1 MAIGTR
7 FSFGTNWLDYIENS
21 LDKRK
26 VDGALQSLRTMLNCN
41 ELTGKTF
48 LDVGCGSG
56 LFSLAA
62 CLLDADHV
70 SSFDYDTNS
79 VLASKKLRERF
90 NIPDHK
96 WEIQKGDVLDKKW
109 LASLQQADIVY
120 SWGVLHHT
128 GAMWAAIDNTISKV
142 KPGGLLAISIYNRVD
157 TPRDSSKMWWKI
169 KRFYN
174 QSSNLVKNILVYL
187 FILKVILGHI
197 RRGKNPIKEIKAY
210 GERGMDF
217 LHDAR
222 DWVGGFP
229 YEYAYAE
236 EVIDHIGKYQQ
247 FKLIFVNEVSGNAC
261 NEFTFKYSE

>member
-1 MAIGTR
+1 MEDETR
-7 FSFGTNWLDYIENS
+7 FSFGANWLDYVENS
-21 LDKRK
+21 LDKKK
-26 VDGALQSLRTMLNCN
+26 VDDALNSVKTMLKCKI
-41 ELTGKTF
+41 LTGKTF

-62 CLLDADHV
+62 CLLGAEHV
-70 SSFDYDTNS
+70 YSFDYDANS
-79 VLASKKLRERF
+79 VLASIKLRERF
-90 NIPDHK
+90 NISDSR

-109 LASLQQADIVY
+109 LASVPATDIVY

-128 GAMWAAIDNTISKV
+128 GSMWEAIDNTTSKV

-157 TPRDSSKMWWKI
+157 APFDSSKMWLEI

-174 QSSNLVKNILVYL
+174 RSPNIIKDIMVYL
-187 FILKVILGHI
+187 FIIIRILEYVRFG
-197 RRGKNPIKEIKAY
+197 RNPIQEIKSY

-217 LHDAR
+217 VHDVR

-236 EVIDHIGKYQQ
+236 EIIQYIGKFQR
-247 FKLIFVNEVSGNAC
+247 FALIFINKKNGNAC
-261 NEFTFKYSE
+261 NEYTFKFLA